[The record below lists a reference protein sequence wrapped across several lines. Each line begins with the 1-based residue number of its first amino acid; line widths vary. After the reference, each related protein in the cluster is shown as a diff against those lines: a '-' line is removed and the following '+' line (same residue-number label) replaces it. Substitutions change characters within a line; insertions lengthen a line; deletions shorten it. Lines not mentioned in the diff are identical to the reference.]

1 MAKTFWRC
9 WNVAAKNDNKKMD
22 KNDHSG
28 MKKAAQ
34 VVKGVVVLGGL
45 VLSVIP
51 GLKGLA
57 NLTKKS

>member
-1 MAKTFWRC
+1 
-9 WNVAAKNDNKKMD
+9 MD
-22 KNDHSG
+22 KKDHSG

-34 VVKGVVVLGGL
+34 FVKGAVVIGGF

>member
-1 MAKTFWRC
+1 M
-9 WNVAAKNDNKKMD
+9 AAKNNNKKMD

-34 VVKGVVVLGGL
+34 VVKGFVVVGGL

-51 GLKGLA
+51 GLKGLS
-57 NLTKKS
+57 NLIKKS

>member
-1 MAKTFWRC
+1 
-9 WNVAAKNDNKKMD
+9 VAAKNDNKKMD